1 MAKKNMRNEFE
12 FMASVLDALGVE
24 YEEADIKVR
33 ERWRG
38 KVLEGWGVSYIPD
51 DVKQFER
58 WRGKCIE
65 GLSKGGGGNSWNTV
79 YSDTIDPEGEVPPF
93 SVDIS
98 LTLTAPDTIK
108 VVYDNTE
115 YVLPKQVYN
124 EKIYYGATPASLPAD
139 IDFSNCPFLI
149 QVLPNSIRVYT
160 ETAGLHGLVI
170 SVPKSGSGGFDPSN
184 YEILEFTEDP
194 TVTTGRYICEKTFK
208 EIYDDTNT
216 NYAIYL
222 DTEKFDKLYETQFVK
237 GGYYTL
243 ACKSAE
249 NVGTT
254 ESPVLE
260 YSLTFNLVG
269 YGGEKSLQAVMLHD
283 VGTESEYF
291 VIGNIV
297 H

>member
-65 GLSKGGGGNSWNTV
+65 GLSKGGS
-79 YSDTIDPEGEVPPF
+79 GE
-93 SVDIS
+93 
-98 LTLTAPDTIK
+98 
-108 VVYDNTE
+108 
-115 YVLPKQVYN
+115 
-124 EKIYYGATPASLPAD
+124 
-139 IDFSNCPFLI
+139 
-149 QVLPNSIRVYT
+149 
-160 ETAGLHGLVI
+160 
-170 SVPKSGSGGFDPSN
+170 FDPSN
-184 YEILEFTEDP
+184 YEILEFAKDP
-194 TVTTGRYICEKTFK
+194 NFATGAYISEKTFK

-222 DTEKFDKLYETQFVK
+222 DPQKFVELSDNQFVK

-243 ACKSAE
+243 ACKSTE
-249 NVGTT
+249 DIGGT
-254 ESPVLE
+254 VE
-260 YSLTFNLVG
+260 YTLAFNLVG
-269 YGGEKSLQAVMLHD
+269 YGGAKGINAVMLND
-283 VGTESEYF
+283 TGTESEYF
-291 VIGNIV
+291 EIANLLS
-297 H
+297 

>member
-38 KVLEGWGVSYIPD
+38 KVLEGWGVEYIPD

-65 GLSKGGGGNSWNTV
+65 GLSKGGSGSVTWNTV

-98 LTLTAPDTIK
+98 LTLTAPDKIK
-108 VVYDNTE
+108 VVYDGTE
-115 YVLPKQVYN
+115 YILSKQVFN
-124 EKIYYGATPASLPAD
+124 EKIYYGATPASDPTD

-149 QVLPNSIRVYT
+149 QVLPNSIRVNT
-160 ETAGLHGLVI
+160 ETAGTHTLVI
-170 SVPKSGSGGFDPSN
+170 SVPTSGSGEFDPSN
-184 YEILEFTEDP
+184 YEILEFAKDP
-194 TVTTGRYICEKTFK
+194 NTAGKYISEKTFK

-222 DTEKFDKLYETQFVK
+222 DPQKFPQLLDSQFVK

-243 ACKSAE
+243 ACKSRDE
-249 NVGTT
+249 IGGT
-254 ESPVLE
+254 VE
-260 YSLTFNLVG
+260 YHLAFNLVG
-269 YGGEKSLQAVMLHD
+269 YGGEKGINAVMLND
-283 VGTESEYF
+283 TGTESEYF
-291 VIGNIV
+291 EIANLLS
-297 H
+297 

>member
-65 GLSKGGGGNSWNTV
+65 GLSKGGGG
-79 YSDTIDPEGEVPPF
+79 E
-93 SVDIS
+93 
-98 LTLTAPDTIK
+98 
-108 VVYDNTE
+108 
-115 YVLPKQVYN
+115 
-124 EKIYYGATPASLPAD
+124 
-139 IDFSNCPFLI
+139 
-149 QVLPNSIRVYT
+149 
-160 ETAGLHGLVI
+160 
-170 SVPKSGSGGFDPSN
+170 FDPSN

-194 TVTTGRYICEKTFK
+194 NVTGRYICEKTFK

-222 DTEKFDKLYETQFVK
+222 DPQKFINLYADQFVK

-243 ACKSAE
+243 ACK
-249 NVGTT
+249 NTT
-254 ESPVLE
+254 EMGTPEDPTLE
-260 YSLTFNLVG
+260 YGLVFNLVG
-269 YGGEKSLQAVMLHD
+269 YGGEKSVQAVTLND
-283 VGTESEYF
+283 FGAESEYF
-291 VIGNIV
+291 EFGNIIS
-297 H
+297 

>member
-65 GLSKGGGGNSWNTV
+65 GLSKGGG
-79 YSDTIDPEGEVPPF
+79 
-93 SVDIS
+93 
-98 LTLTAPDTIK
+98 
-108 VVYDNTE
+108 
-115 YVLPKQVYN
+115 
-124 EKIYYGATPASLPAD
+124 
-139 IDFSNCPFLI
+139 
-149 QVLPNSIRVYT
+149 
-160 ETAGLHGLVI
+160 
-170 SVPKSGSGGFDPSN
+170 GSGGFDPSN